1 MNRKIQKQERAPDRK
16 LRRALASPGVFEDLG
31 GWVGLVVN
39 TQRLAGLPLE

>member
-31 GWVGLVVN
+31 GWVGLDEN
-39 TQRLAGLPLE
+39 APGPARPPIE